1 MQMARG
7 RHRVR
12 GQEMFLIL
20 LIGNFEYV
28 IQMEVGDRALG
39 NIREAGSAKN
49 T

>member
-1 MQMARG
+1 MARG

-12 GQEMFLIL
+12 GQEIFLIL